1 MFEDDRYVCE
11 DEMQKLAEEN
21 AKSQMKLEKGI
32 CYGANGAK
40 TIGC

>member
-11 DEMQKLAEEN
+11 DEMQKLAKEN
-21 AKSQMKLEKGI
+21 AKSQMKLEKGFVMVQD
-32 CYGANGAK
+32 GAK